1 MEKNQPDNARDAG
14 DTGSV
19 SGLGRSPGGGNSSP
33 LQYSHRENPLYRRAW
48 WAAVLGATEQDIT
61 EHTHN
66 GDVRSFLFQN
76 CMNSCCITDNSER
89 ICVI

>member
-1 MEKNQPDNARDAG
+1 MAKNQPDNARDAG

-19 SGLGRSPGGGNSSP
+19 LGLGRSPGGGNSRP

-61 EHTHN
+61 EHTRN
-66 GDVRSFLFQN
+66 GGLRSFLFRN
-76 CMNSCCITDNSER
+76 CMDSQCITDNSER

>member
-1 MEKNQPDNARDAG
+1 MVKNQPDNARDAG

-19 SGLGRSPGGGNSSP
+19 PGLGRSPGGGNSSP

-61 EHTHN
+61 EHMRN
-66 GDVRSFLFQN
+66 GGVSFLFKN
-76 CMNSCCITDNSER
+76 CMDSHCITDNSE
-89 ICVI
+89 IIFII